1 MKKFIEKLSFKISKI
16 FKKFMEFILNT
27 KNYNLISRVVAM
39 EFVILVIVIKHLKY
53 YFKIFVFAMPGWI
66 LPMILKLGLK
76 IKFVINYFDRV
87 FYKDKYLI
95 KNFTKFQESYW
106 QFFLIFFSKYE
117 IIVKEFFQKKYKKL
131 IYKNIIPR
139 SILARFKRLY
149 LAISVDLFYRQ
160 KVAITRIFLAYFYNL
175 FCINCKN

>member
-1 MKKFIEKLSFKISKI
+1 M
-16 FKKFMEFILNT
+16 KKFMEFILNK

-39 EFVILVIVIKHLKY
+39 EFVILVIVIKYLKS
-53 YFKIFVFAMPGWI
+53 YFEGFVLLMFGWI
-66 LPMILKLGLK
+66 FPVILKLGLK
-76 IKFVINYFDRV
+76 IKFVINCFDRV
-87 FYKDKYLI
+87 FYEDKYSI
-95 KNFTKFQESYW
+95 KNFTKFQEYYW
-106 QFFLIFFSKYE
+106 QFFLIFFSRYE